1 MASASPDLCCSI
13 DPASVSQSTRLSWCQ
28 ANLNTCTEICGGQG
42 SLASGGNQCDSN
54 TLEYTC
60 KCRNGT
66 EPDLGEY
73 AQTIPSLECNQWKSN
88 CVSAGGS
95 TQECTSVLCGN
106 KVAGE
111 VELSTSDSNPAPSST
126 PAPDPSPTTTD
137 KNILSGLPSI
147 SPNNPTKSPNS
158 SSIRTTTL
166 RESTQTS
173 SSSSNTGSP
182 ESQNTTVSGPKDD
195 TFPPSNPSGFSTGTK
210 AGAAIGGLVIVLL
223 LILLAFYIRRRKRMH
238 KARSGIPS
246 HEGLH
251 PSDEKQLAVPIAS
264 EISQK
269 AELDSEN
276 HVRGHD
282 VPAELDGGQGYGTRS
297 EAYRHGEV
305 GQVVELPSSTGALE
319 MSGEGV
325 GGGVGAGQIAVEGTQ
340 GGDQRG
346 SLFGY
351 GGSARM
357 DAEVETRS
365 EPKSEPETKSETK
378 PEPQPEPRPEPE
390 SIPESQPQ
398 PQPEPERSLAPMA
411 ISSKPLSTEEI
422 EALEEEERR
431 LDEEMAE
438 VQRMKELREKKFAVQ
453 QKLKEA
459 KRR

>member
-1 MASASPDLCCSI
+1 M
-13 DPASVSQSTRLSWCQ
+13 
-28 ANLNTCTEICGGQG
+28 
-42 SLASGGNQCDSN
+42 
-54 TLEYTC
+54 Y
-60 KCRNGT
+60 
-66 EPDLGEY
+66 
-73 AQTIPSLECNQWKSN
+73 
-88 CVSAGGS
+88 
-95 TQECTSVLCGN
+95 
-106 KVAGE
+106 
-111 VELSTSDSNPAPSST
+111 
-126 PAPDPSPTTTD
+126 
-137 KNILSGLPSI
+137 
-147 SPNNPTKSPNS
+147 
-158 SSIRTTTL
+158 
-166 RESTQTS
+166 
-173 SSSSNTGSP
+173 
-182 ESQNTTVSGPKDD
+182 
-195 TFPPSNPSGFSTGTK
+195 
-210 AGAAIGGLVIVLL
+210 
-223 LILLAFYIRRRKRMH
+223 
-238 KARSGIPS
+238 KARSGLPS

-305 GQVVELPSSTGALE
+305 GQVVELPSSTRALE